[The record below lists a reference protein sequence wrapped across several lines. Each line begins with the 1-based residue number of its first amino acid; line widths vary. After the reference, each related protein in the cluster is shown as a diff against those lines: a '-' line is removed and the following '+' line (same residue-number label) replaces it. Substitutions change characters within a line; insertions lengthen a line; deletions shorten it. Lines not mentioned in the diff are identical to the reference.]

1 MGGIVGMGME
11 PTSSVVCPRLTV
23 SAKTLGGIAPDAAPT
38 IIAAPEAANMLA
50 MPAPT
55 AAEELSAGVYTIWK
69 EAARLGLPTM
79 SVVIPAGTVKSTTAM
94 APGLMI
100 WPMRKMVP
108 KVTS

>member
-1 MGGIVGMGME
+1 MGME
-11 PTSSVVCPRLTV
+11 PTSIVVCPRLTV
-23 SAKTLGGIAPDAAPT
+23 SANALGGIAPDAAPT
-38 IIAAPEAANMLA
+38 IITAPDAANMLA

-55 AAEELSAGVYTIWK
+55 AAEVLSAGVYTIWN

-79 SVVIPAGTVKSTTAM
+79 SVVMPAGILKSMTEMLA
-94 APGLMI
+94 GLAI